1 MMDLDTQAADAIA
14 EALRPVIEKRAAE
27 KAVLLN
33 RPMAA
38 RDARI
43 TEACKAVARA
53 SDRLEAARYTP
64 DEIRWRRELDRAA
77 VKLARVMRGGRP

>member
-1 MMDLDTQAADAIA
+1 MMGLDTHMADAIA

-33 RPMAA
+33 RPATA

-43 TEACKAVARA
+43 MEACKAVAHA
-53 SDRLEAARYTP
+53 SDRLEAAHYTR

-77 VKLARVMRGGRP
+77 AKLARVMRGGRP

>member
-1 MMDLDTQAADAIA
+1 MDHDTQTTDAIA

-33 RPMAA
+33 RPVVA

-43 TEACKAVARA
+43 MEACRAVAHA
-53 SDRLEAARYTP
+53 SDRLEAARSGLGEP
-64 DEIRWRRELDRAA
+64 RWRGARGRAA
-77 VKLARVMRGGRP
+77 ARLARGRGGGRP

>member
-1 MMDLDTQAADAIA
+1 MDHDTQTTDAIA

-33 RPMAA
+33 RPVVA

-43 TEACKAVARA
+43 MEACRAVAHA
-53 SDRLEAARYTP
+53 SDRLEAARYGP
-64 DEIRWRRELDRAA
+64 DEIRWRRDLDRAA
-77 VKLARVMRGGRP
+77 AKLARVMRGGRP

>member
-1 MMDLDTQAADAIA
+1 MMALDSQTVDAVA

-33 RPMAA
+33 RPVVA

-43 TEACKAVARA
+43 MEACRAVASA
-53 SDRLEAARYTP
+53 SDRLEAARYTQ

-77 VKLARVMRGGRP
+77 AKLARVMRGGRP